1 VMGLGA
7 VRAQFF
13 WWQFKFHP
21 RSIVPFGDFFG

>member
-13 WWQFKFHP
+13 WWQVKFHP